1 MNSVL
6 RTYNGF
12 LHHLAEA
19 ISGGLQS
26 LVNPKA
32 IDRYRPILMLI
43 EGAILLVGCSFWL
56 STQTGVDSFSP
67 ETWGA
72 WACILPAELWAGV
85 QMLAGAMIVTGLMHP
100 VTRGRIIAGC
110 AIQSFQ
116 FLALSVSAIGSGGQF
131 VIAVYPLVLF
141 IPFHLIL
148 ALEAW
153 AYEPPRVS

>member
-1 MNSVL
+1 MNAAL
-6 RTYNGF
+6 RAYDSF
-12 LHHLAEA
+12 LLQFGNLMA
-19 ISGGLQS
+19 GGYRT

-32 IDRYRPILMLI
+32 IDRFRP
-43 EGAILLVGCSFWL
+43 LLVFLEVLLLGVGCAFWL
-56 STQTGVDSFSP
+56 STQAGVDNFSP
-67 ETWGA
+67 ETWGE

-85 QMLAGAMIVTGLMHP
+85 QMAAGAMIVTGLMHP

-110 AIQSFQ
+110 VIQCIQ
-116 FLALSVSAIGSGGQF
+116 FLGLSISAMGSGGQF